1 MSQPRRWRSVWRHT
15 WHALAVMLA
24 LFALG
29 NGVGSLLLPMV
40 ERHPERVAAWLSER
54 AGRTVAFDHLDTQW
68 TRRGPL
74 LRLSNLR
81 IGDARNPLQIGNA
94 EIQIAQYAG
103 LLPGRSF
110 TELRLRG
117 LDLTLQRDDNGQWQV
132 RGLPGQQ
139 AGGDP
144 LEALSHLGELQ
155 LAQASL
161 RVLAPALKLDLYLP
175 RIDLRLQVNGNQVR
189 AGASAW
195 LGNTATPFNIAGVL
209 DRTSGDGRVYVGSRM
224 VDLADFG
231 DKLPLMGVTAVTG
244 RGRLQGWA
252 QLRSYRVVAVRADA
266 GLLDVRLRGAPM
278 PAAMTTAATTTAATT
293 TGATPAASH
302 EVGELVLAANW
313 SGRLQD
319 WRLQVSRLRIGNGAG
334 RQILDGLSLA
344 GGQRYAMHAAH
355 LNVAPLLQLAA
366 LSDALPARL
375 RQWVQTTQPVAVL
388 DDVDIRGHTGGM
400 LHASARI
407 RGFRFDPVGHAPGMR
422 GVGGWLQADQD
433 GLRMRFD
440 RTATVEFDWPAGF
453 GVVHRFKMDGEVV
466 LWRDV
471 AGWTIQTPGLAI
483 DGGLL
488 QVQARGGIGLQDDGS
503 HPHLDIA
510 ADIGDVPVSFAR
522 GFWIHH
528 LMPKSSVQWLDMAL
542 RGGTLRNV
550 HAVVAGDLDDWPF
563 RNAPGMAGAG
573 VFRADAH
580 IDDGTIKFQPD
591 WPAAEHMDADVSFV
605 ADGFSVNGRAQLAQI
620 AATQL
625 RAGIDRFG
633 QAELWVDADTT
644 GDARHYLD
652 LLRASPLHKDYG
664 DTMDHLQVAGPAQAQ
679 FHMKLPLHQQT
690 PAPPVITGSVNLGG
704 AKLAET
710 RYQVAFDQVRGQAN
724 YDQSGFD
731 APALQVRYD
740 GAPGVLALRA
750 GPHAQ
755 DPAQAFEAQ
764 LQMQAEIDG
773 LLAKAGN
780 LDWLKPYLR
789 GSSQWVV
796 SMAVPRQLRAGSAL
810 PSLLQLR
817 SNLVGTAFDLPAP
830 MHKRASDVLP
840 ATIAI
845 RLPLDSGDIEASL
858 GDVLRLRSH
867 SAHRQ
872 TGLRMQLGAGE
883 MAAPPAHGL
892 VISGHVA
899 QLDALDW
906 IGLATGA
913 KGQADLPL
921 QRIDIQAAN
930 MQLLGAAFADTRV
943 QMVPIPQGITVQI
956 QGSAIAG
963 NLRIPEQAGASVS
976 GHFDHLYLALPAV
989 AASAGTGRVASSV
1002 SASLSDKPNSSAP
1015 ASTASIN
1022 NINPAVIPPLALDV
1036 ADFRFA
1042 GTAMGSARFRSSPIT
1057 GGMRMDEFRTSGG
1070 KQRLA
1075 ANGSWI
1081 GKGGMARTQFRLDA
1095 DSDDVGALLT
1105 GFGLGGQLVGGKGRM
1120 TGAASWNGAPDAFD
1134 ITKID
1139 ASLRADV
1146 RNGRLPEIEPGAGRM
1161 LGLLGVSQLR
1171 RRLTLDFSD
1180 LFSKGFAFDHLQGDI
1195 RLSQGNAHTENLSI
1209 KGPAADL
1216 NLHGGVNL
1224 RSQQFDQTVEVM
1236 PRSGGLLT
1244 AVGALAAG
1252 PVGAAV
1258 GAVANAVLDKP
1269 MSGIGAKTYR
1279 ITGPWAA
1286 PKVEVVAKHPAP
1298 ATVPSAEGD

>member
-1 MSQPRRWRSVWRHT
+1 MTSPSPSPSRWRSLWRHT
-15 WHALAVMLA
+15 WHTLAAMLA
-24 LFALG
+24 LLALG

-40 ERHPERVAAWLSER
+40 ERHPEQVAAWLSER
-54 AGRTVAFDHLDTQW
+54 AGRTVAFDHLDTEW

-74 LRLSNLR
+74 LRLTNLR
-81 IGDARNPLQIGNA
+81 IGEVNNPLRIGNA

-117 LDLTLQRDDNGQWQV
+117 LDLTLQRDDDGQWQV

-155 LAQASL
+155 LAQAKL
-161 RVLAPALKLDLYLP
+161 RVFAPALQLDLRVP

-189 AGASAW
+189 AGARAW
-195 LGNTATPFNIAGVL
+195 LRSTATPVDIAGTL
-209 DRTSGDGRVYVGSRM
+209 NRGSGDGRVYVGSRM
-224 VDLADFG
+224 LDLANFG
-231 DKLPLMGVTAVTG
+231 DKIPLLGVTPVAG

-266 GLLDVRLRGAPM
+266 GLLDVRLQGAPM
-278 PAAMTTAATTTAATT
+278 SAAAGAARIPAAK
-293 TGATPAASH
+293 H
-302 EVGELVLAANW
+302 DVGELVLAAEW
-313 SGRLQD
+313 TGRLQD
-319 WRLQVSRLRIGNGAG
+319 WRVQVSRLRMGNGAG

-344 GGQRYAMHAAH
+344 GGQRYAARAEH
-355 LNVAPLLQLAA
+355 LNVAPLLQLVA
-366 LSDALPARL
+366 LSNAVPVGL
-375 RQWVQTTQPVAVL
+375 RHWLQTTQPAAVL
-388 DDVDIRGHTGGM
+388 DDLDIHGQVGGA

-407 RGFRFDPVGHAPGMR
+407 SGFQFAPVGHAPGLR

-433 GLRMRFD
+433 GLRLRFD
-440 RTATVEFDWPAGF
+440 RAAQVAFDWPAGF
-453 GVVHRFKMDGEVV
+453 GVVHRFTLDGEAVM
-466 LWRDV
+466 WRDA

-483 DGGLL
+483 AGGPL

-510 ADIGDVPVSFAR
+510 ADIGDVPVSIAH

-563 RNAPGMAGAG
+563 RNEPGMAGAG

-591 WPAAEHMDADVSFV
+591 WPAAEHMHADVSFV
-605 ADGFSVNGRAQLAQI
+605 ADGFSVSGRAQLAQV
-620 AATQL
+620 AATEL

-633 QAELWVDADTT
+633 QAELWVDAATR
-644 GDARHYLD
+644 GDAKHYLG

-679 FHMKLPLHQQT
+679 FHMKLPLHHDT
-690 PAPPVITGSVNLGG
+690 PVPPVITGSVDLAG
-704 AKLAET
+704 ATLAET
-710 RYQVAFDQVRGQAN
+710 RYQVAFDQVRGQAK

-731 APALQVRYD
+731 APALQVRHD
-740 GAPGVLALRA
+740 GAAGVLALRA
-750 GPHAQ
+750 GPHTQ

-780 LDWLKPYLR
+780 LDWLKPYMR
-789 GSSQWVV
+789 GSSQWTVAM
-796 SMAVPRQLRAGSAL
+796 SVPRQLRAGSPL
-810 PSLLQLR
+810 PSLLQLH

-830 MHKRASDVLP
+830 LRKPAADALP
-840 ATIAI
+840 ASIAI

-858 GDVLRLRSH
+858 GDVLRLRSR
-867 SAHRQ
+867 SAHGQ
-872 TGLRMQLGAGE
+872 TGLRVQLGAGE

-892 VISGHVA
+892 VIGGRVA

-906 IGLATGA
+906 IGLASGGKDHT
-913 KGQADLPL
+913 DLPL
-921 QRIDIQAAN
+921 QRIDVQAAR
-930 MQLLGAAFADTRV
+930 MQLLGAEFSDTHV
-943 QMVPIPQGITVQI
+943 QVSPVAQGIAVQV

-963 NLRIPEQAGASVS
+963 HLRIPEQSGASVS
-976 GHFDHLYLALPAV
+976 GQFERLYWALPAG
-989 AASAGTGRVASSV
+989 AANAV
-1002 SASLSDKPNSSAP
+1002 SQRLAAASSAP
-1015 ASTASIN
+1015 IRDTLAPPAPVSATLINST
-1022 NINPAVIPPLALDV
+1022 NPAAIPPLALDV
-1036 ADFRFA
+1036 AELRFG
-1042 GTAMGSARFRSSPIT
+1042 GTPLGSARFRSSPIA
-1057 GGMRMDEFRTSGG
+1057 GGLRVDEFRTSGG

-1075 ANGSWI
+1075 ATGSWL
-1081 GKGGMARTQFRLDA
+1081 GKGDAARTQFRLDA
-1095 DSDDVGALLT
+1095 DSDDVGALLA
-1105 GFGLGGQLVGGKGRM
+1105 GFGLGGQLAGGKGRL
-1120 TGAASWNGAPDAFD
+1120 TAAANWNGGPDAFD
-1134 ITKID
+1134 VTQLD
-1139 ASLRADV
+1139 ASLHADV
-1146 RNGRLPEIEPGAGRM
+1146 RDGRLPEIEPGAGRV
-1161 LGLLGVSQLR
+1161 LGLLGIGQLR

-1180 LFSKGFAFDHLQGDI
+1180 FFSKGFAFDHLQGDI
-1195 RLSQGNAHTENLSI
+1195 RLSQGSARTDNLFI

-1216 NLHGGVNL
+1216 NLRGSVNL
-1224 RSQQFDQTVEVM
+1224 RSQRFDQTVEVL

-1286 PKVEVVAKHPAP
+1286 PVVDV
-1298 ATVPSAEGD
+1298 VPRNSANSQQVN

>member
-1 MSQPRRWRSVWRHT
+1 
-15 WHALAVMLA
+15 MLA
-24 LFALG
+24 LLALG
-29 NGVGSLLLPMV
+29 NGAGSLLLPMV
-40 ERHPERVAAWLSER
+40 EQHPGRVAAWLSER
-54 AGRTVAFDHLDTQW
+54 AGRTVAFDHLDTEW

-74 LRLSNLR
+74 LRLTNLR
-81 IGDARNPLQIGNA
+81 IGDSRNPLRIGNA
-94 EIQIAQYAG
+94 EIQVAQYAG

-144 LEALSHLGELQ
+144 LDALSHLGELQ
-155 LAQASL
+155 LAQARL
-161 RVLAPALKLDLYLP
+161 RVLAPALKLDLHLP
-175 RIDLRLQVNGNQVR
+175 RIDLRLQVNGSQVR

-195 LGNTATPFNIAGVL
+195 LGNTTTPFNIAGEL

-224 VDLADFG
+224 VDLADLG
-231 DKLPLMGVTAVTG
+231 DKLPLLGVTAVTG

-278 PAAMTTAATTTAATT
+278 PTATAAAATTARAA
-293 TGATPAASH
+293 PAASH

-313 SGRLQD
+313 AGRLQD
-319 WRLQVSRLRIGNGAG
+319 WRLQVSRLRIGNGAQ
-334 RQILDGLSLA
+334 RQILDGLSVA
-344 GGQRYAMHAAH
+344 GGQRYAMRAAH
-355 LNVAPLLQLAA
+355 LDVAPLLQLLA
-366 LSDALPARL
+366 LSDAIPVGL
-375 RQWVQTTQPVAVL
+375 RHWVQTTQPAAVL
-388 DDVDIRGHTGGM
+388 DDVDIRGQAGGS

-407 RGFRFDPVGHAPGMR
+407 SGFRFDPVGHAPGMR

-440 RTATVEFDWPAGF
+440 RNAPVEFDWPAGF
-453 GVVHRFKMDGEVV
+453 GVVHRFKMDGEAVM
-466 LWRDV
+466 WRDV
-471 AGWTIQTPGLAI
+471 GGWTIQTPGLAI
-483 DGGLL
+483 DGGVLR
-488 QVQARGGIGLQDDGS
+488 VQARGGIGLQDDGS

-510 ADIGDVPVSFAR
+510 ADIGDVPVSIAH

-563 RNAPGMAGAG
+563 RNEPGMAGAG

-591 WPAAEHMDADVSFV
+591 WPAAEHMQADVSFV
-605 ADGFSVNGRAQLAQI
+605 ADGFSVNGRAQLAQVV
-620 AATQL
+620 ATQL
-625 RAGIDRFG
+625 SAGIDRFG
-633 QAELWVDADTT
+633 EAELWVNADTN
-644 GDARHYLD
+644 GDAKHYLG

-679 FHMKLPLHQQT
+679 FHMRLPLHHET
-690 PAPPVITGSVNLGG
+690 PVPPVISGSVNLVGT
-704 AKLAET
+704 KLAET

-731 APALQVRYD
+731 APALQVRYE

-750 GPHAQ
+750 GPHTQ

-773 LLAKAGN
+773 LLSKAGN
-780 LDWLKPYLR
+780 LDWLKPYMR
-789 GSSQWVV
+789 GSSQWLV
-796 SMAVPRQLRAGSAL
+796 SMAVPRQPRAGSTL
-810 PSLLQLR
+810 PSLLRLR

-830 MHKRASDVLP
+830 MHKPAADALP
-840 ATIAI
+840 AAIAI
-845 RLPLDSGDIEASL
+845 HLPLDSGDIEASL

-867 SAHRQ
+867 SAQGQ
-872 TGLRMQLGAGE
+872 TGLRVQLGAGD
-883 MAAPPAHGL
+883 MAAAPAHGL
-892 VISGHVA
+892 VIGGHVTT
-899 QLDALDW
+899 LDALDW

-930 MQLLGAAFADTRV
+930 MQLLGATFADTRV
-943 QMVPIPQGITVQI
+943 QMLPIAQGIAVQV

-963 NLRIPEQAGASVS
+963 DLRIPEQAGASVS
-976 GHFDHLYLALPAV
+976 GHFDRLYWALPAV
-989 AASAGTGRVASSV
+989 AAPLGTGRAASS
-1002 SASLSDKPNSSAP
+1002 ASSSDKPNSSTP
-1015 ASTASIN
+1015 AASASIN
-1022 NINPAVIPPLALDV
+1022 SISPAAIPPLAIDV
-1036 ADFRFA
+1036 ADLRFA
-1042 GTAMGSARFRSSPIT
+1042 GVAMGSARFRSSPMA
-1057 GGMRMDEFRTSGG
+1057 GGMRLDEFRTSGG

-1075 ANGSWI
+1075 ATGSWI
-1081 GKGGMARTQFRLDA
+1081 GKGNASRTQFKLDA

-1105 GFGLGGQLVGGKGRM
+1105 GFGLGDQLAGGKGRL
-1120 TGAASWNGAPDAFD
+1120 TGAASWNGGPEAFD
-1134 ITKID
+1134 ISQID

-1146 RNGRLPEIEPGAGRM
+1146 HNGRLPEIEPGAGRM

-1195 RLSQGNAHTENLSI
+1195 RLTQGSARTDNLVI

-1216 NLHGGVNL
+1216 NLRGGVNL
-1224 RSQQFDQTVEVM
+1224 RSQQFDQTVDVL

-1244 AVGALAAG
+1244 AVGALAGG

-1279 ITGPWAA
+1279 ITGPWAT
-1286 PKVEVVAKHPAP
+1286 PKVEVVAKHAAP
-1298 ATVPSAEGD
+1298 AAVPAAQGD